1 MFNRRRFAV
10 IGLASLSLTGSVA
23 TAGSINYEGLDG
35 AQCQVTT
42 QQTPGLELET
52 RYDEVFK
59 GSVTARVRIPFGD
72 PIGPARANCIEFAEQ
87 DQGRQHFVWLLEMY
101 QAGVIT
107 RDALQDAA
115 DKLGM
120 TLAAETPAQEEQGA
134 SLVIE

>member
-10 IGLASLSLTGSVA
+10 VGLAILSLTGSVA
-23 TAGSINYEGLDG
+23 TAGSINYEGLEG

-42 QQTPGLELET
+42 QQAPGLEVET
-52 RYDEVFK
+52 RYDEVSQ

-72 PIGPARANCIEFAEQ
+72 PTGPARVNCVEFAEQ

-107 RDALQDAA
+107 RDALQNAA

-120 TLAAETPAQEEQGA
+120 TLAAETPAQEKQGA